1 MRAVLQRVSE
11 ASVKVQGHAVA
22 RIGRGLAVL
31 LGVSA
36 QDGPAEADYMA
47 GKIAGLRI
55 FDDGEGRLNLSV
67 CDCGGAV
74 LLVSQFTLYGD
85 CRKGRR
91 PSFTRAAGSAE
102 AEALYEL
109 TAQRLKGRGLDVQT
123 GVFGAHMELAL
134 VNDGP
139 VTVLLDTEKAS

>member
-1 MRAVLQRVSE
+1 MKAVLQRVTE
-11 ASVKVQGHAVA
+11 ASVKVQGRTVA
-22 RIGRGLAVL
+22 RIERGLAVL

-36 QDGPAEADYMA
+36 HDGPAEADYMA

-55 FDDGEGRLNLSV
+55 FGDAEGRMNLSV

-74 LLVSQFTLYGD
+74 LLVSQFTLYAD

-91 PSFTRAAGSAE
+91 PSFTRAAGPAE

-139 VTVLLDTEKAS
+139 VTVLLDTEKAP